1 MRHEKLF
8 CGGGYLE
15 LRIAGA
21 GIQRPGGRR
30 CWLTRLAA
38 GAVGKPGTEDLLL
51 STHVQAYFTHE
62 CLGDHHVDAIDPRL
76 VHSRDAL
83 QFAPEL
89 ESRSIL
95 GWFYSLSLGFHFWW
109 RKRDGI
115 CKTCHSNS
123 FQVASPETGFGDMCY
138 RKISPTT

>member
-1 MRHEKLF
+1 MWHERLF

-30 CWLTRLAA
+30 CWMTRLAA

-62 CLGDHHVDAIDPRL
+62 CLSDHHVDAIDPRL

-109 RKRDGI
+109 RKGDSI
-115 CKTCHSNS
+115 CKTARCFCNCSS
-123 FQVASPETGFGDMCY
+123 YSDV
-138 RKISPTT
+138 RRW